1 MDLKVIHPIS
11 FYGDTVFQS
20 EDIGTIDLLP
30 IVNEINTKSANIED
44 TLKDFLM
51 NNITNLSNTFMIRI
65 LESNISKDEIA
76 YIVDFLDGFNI
87 RSYLNDSLDK
97 LTLKNYDLILYL
109 FLINLFNFILY
120 INLYILKKV

>member
-44 TLKDFLM
+44 TL
-51 NNITNLSNTFMIRI
+51 
-65 LESNISKDEIA
+65 
-76 YIVDFLDGFNI
+76 
-87 RSYLNDSLDK
+87 
-97 LTLKNYDLILYL
+97 
-109 FLINLFNFILY
+109 
-120 INLYILKKV
+120 